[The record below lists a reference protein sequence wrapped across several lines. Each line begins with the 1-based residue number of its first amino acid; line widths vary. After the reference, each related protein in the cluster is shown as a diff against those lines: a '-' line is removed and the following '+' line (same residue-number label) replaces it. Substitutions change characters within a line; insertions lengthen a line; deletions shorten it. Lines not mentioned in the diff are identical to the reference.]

1 MTALIDV
8 ISSMIFGGT
17 LFLIIL
23 TANDVA
29 YETQSTHNGDMLVQE
44 LLTNTAQLVEGEFRN
59 MGYGVPE
66 REPTLRYASQS
77 AVAFLC
83 DVDRDGTVDT
93 VKYSLGDTLERAD
106 TENELD
112 RFLKRQVNNGPVMNV
127 GAVTVFRLAYLTRE
141 GTILPVPVPF
151 SRLPEIHMVEVTM
164 EVQNPYAPSRE
175 AGMVRTG
182 ERNALYSSSLW
193 QQTRLASQ
201 NTRR

>member
-1 MTALIDV
+1 MTAIID
-8 ISSMIFGGT
+8 IIASMIFGGT

-66 REPTLRYASQS
+66 RESTIRYAAQT
-77 AVAFLC
+77 AVSFLC
-83 DVDRDGTVDT
+83 DVDRDGIVDT
-93 VKYSLGDTLERAD
+93 VKYWLGDTLELAD

-112 RFLKRQVNNGPVMNV
+112 RFLKRQINGGPVLNV

-141 GTILPVPVPF
+141 GTLLASPVTV
-151 SRLPEIHMVEVTM
+151 SQLPEIHMVEVTM

>member
-8 ISSMIFGGT
+8 ISAMIFGGT

-23 TANDVA
+23 TANEVA

-66 REPTLRYASQS
+66 KEPTIKRAEQS
-77 AVAFLC
+77 AVSFLC
-83 DVDRDGTVDT
+83 DYDRNGVVDT
-93 VKYSLGDTLERAD
+93 IKYTLGDTTELAD
-106 TENELD
+106 TQNELD
-112 RFLKRQVNNGPVMNV
+112 RFLKRQINNGPVMNV
-127 GAVTVFRLAYLTRE
+127 GAVTVFRLSYLTRE
-141 GTILPVPVPF
+141 GTVLPAPVPAN
-151 SRLPEIHMVEVTM
+151 RLPEIHMVEVTM

>member
-66 REPTLRYASQS
+66 REPSIRHADLT
-77 AVAFLC
+77 AVSFLT
-83 DVDRDGTVDT
+83 DIDRDGTVDT
-93 VKYSLGDTLERAD
+93 VKYSLGDTLELAD

-141 GTILPVPVPF
+141 GTLLPLPVALN
-151 SRLPEIHMVEVTM
+151 RLPEINMVEVTM

-175 AGMVRTG
+175 AGMVRSG

>member
-66 REPTLRYASQS
+66 REPSIRYADQT
-77 AVAFLC
+77 AVSFLT

-93 VKYSLGDTLERAD
+93 VKYSLGDILELAD

-141 GTILPVPVPF
+141 GTLLPLPVPLT
-151 SRLPEIHMVEVTM
+151 RLPEINMVEVTM

-175 AGMVRTG
+175 AGMVRSG

>member
-17 LFLIIL
+17 MFLIIL

-44 LLTNTAQLVEGEFRN
+44 LLTHTAQLVEGEFRN

-66 REPTLRYASQS
+66 RDYSIRFAAQT
-77 AVAFLC
+77 AVAFLY

-93 VKYSLGDTLERAD
+93 VKYWLGDIAELVD

-127 GAVTVFRLAYLTRE
+127 GAVTVFRLLYLTRE
-141 GTILPVPVPF
+141 GTVLPLPVPV
-151 SRLPEIHMVEVTM
+151 SQLPEINMVEVTM

>member
-59 MGYGVPE
+59 MGYGVSE
-66 REPTLRYASQS
+66 REPTIRRAELT
-77 AVAFLC
+77 AVSFLT

-93 VKYSLGDTLERAD
+93 VKYALGDTTELAG

-141 GTILPVPVPF
+141 GTLLPLPVPLN
-151 SRLPEIHMVEVTM
+151 RLPEIHMVEVTM

-175 AGMVRTG
+175 AGMVRSG